1 MSEFTLAL
9 PFSLD
14 GFGNIK
20 VTSDQNIIWSN
31 RVRSAIGTIQG
42 ERVFRPGYGTKVAEA
57 SFDTF
62 SSMEEIINREVGR
75 VFSELLPL
83 LTFVS
88 LEVSHDVRLN
98 IFTVDVTYEL
108 PNRTLETTQAG
119 VMVVSNTNPPYEE
132 LV

>member
-1 MSEFTLAL
+1 MSESTLAR

-20 VTSDQNIIWSN
+20 TTSDQNIIWSN

-42 ERVFRPGYGTKVAEA
+42 ERVFRPSYGTKIADA
-57 SFDTF
+57 SFETF
-62 SSMEEIINREVGR
+62 TSMEEIITREVGR

-98 IFTVDVTYEL
+98 TFTVDVTYEL
-108 PNRTLETTQAG
+108 PNRTQETTQAG
-119 VMVVSNTNPPYEE
+119 VMVVSNINPPYEE

>member
-1 MSEFTLAL
+1 MSESTLAL

-20 VTSDQNIIWSN
+20 TTSDQNIIWSN

-42 ERVFRPGYGTKVAEA
+42 ERVFRPSYGTKITEA
-57 SFDTF
+57 SFETF
-62 SSMEEIINREVGR
+62 TSMEEIINREVGR

-98 IFTVDVTYEL
+98 TFTVDVTYEL

-119 VMVVSNTNPPYEE
+119 VMVVSNINPPYEE

>member
-1 MSEFTLAL
+1 MSEYTLAL

-14 GFGNIK
+14 GFGNIRT
-20 VTSDQNIIWSN
+20 TSDQNIIWSN
-31 RVRSAIGTIQG
+31 RVRSAIGTIKG
-42 ERVFRPGYGTKVAEA
+42 ERVFRPGYGTRIVDA

-62 SSMEEIINREVGR
+62 TTMEEIINKEVGR

-88 LEVSHDVRLN
+88 VEVYQDIRLN
-98 IFTVDVTYEL
+98 TFTVDVTYEL
-108 PNRTLETTQAG
+108 PNRTQETTRAG
-119 VMVVSNTNPPYEE
+119 IMVVSNTNPPYEE